1 MNSEFWNEQA
11 GDDEMAF
18 LTFPENPSSARPA
31 PPQTSAS
38 QAKKPGETFN
48 PNDETMSGGTMSSF
62 SPQVFENNPGA
73 QLEQQRVVPSQPPTQ
88 SPFDASVPA
97 PTPPSQQYQQPRPAS
112 SSHSNSPNVNTSQQR
127 QMQIQMQQ
135 QHNFM
140 CLLEEFM
147 NRNNTPLAERY
158 PVIGGKK
165 MNLFLIYAV
174 MVKFGGFNNVLR
186 SKKIVP
192 VASKFGIPPD
202 NNQLLREFVQMY
214 HKCLLPFELYANTP
228 EGMKELSM
236 RKKQLEQQTHSKQST
251 PTSTSHQTPPVFNA
265 PTPASVQETKFTP
278 AEQRASEPSP
288 ATAESRHTTPQPNA
302 NFVPDFI
309 RNYVPHQR
317 LLDKV
322 GGHDLK
328 ALSAFGEQIDHL
340 KPVFLFVPELGKIDL
355 NALSLSLSS
364 NIDAEVNLA
373 LNVLLIVTSDP
384 NLVVPLGECMG
395 LLEAL
400 ASLGTDILEML
411 VSGNL
416 TKRKGGFE
424 NARPEYFKPNKI
436 DEVFQKYSGQLKGD
450 KDIEVVVDSF
460 TSKEVDDET
469 QGLEVEESDA
479 DVVFDEPPRV
489 DTPASDV
496 DERPLAPFAL
506 PSYMELLEA
515 ARAEADDFSGRIYAK
530 TFLDRRLMLV
540 EELSTVS
547 MILRNLSFV
556 SNPQGASNN
565 NLMAANTS
573 LLNFVYSLITSLG
586 ASEGF
591 VFARKKLHLM
601 KDTLMTLTNISH
613 AIELRSIKEA
623 FLVLALCLAFGVPL
637 DPEDEKAGFY
647 VPKFDSDKGKYQ
659 LHAIDVL
666 TKVLCGSVNNKKMM
680 SSVLALEN
688 LDPEMN
694 SLMQTYDQ
702 GKNGDLVVRT
712 MGFFVS
718 ALPLHVIYE
727 GIERFN
733 DKLPSCL
740 ELLLGSI
747 FVAEVI
753 EDAQFSRNVALRLL
767 GSPELVGSNLFKLAF
782 IFAAI
787 YAKTNH
793 ENKLMYIHISGK
805 SMELVNVL
813 LRTAVGYAISA
824 GARDELQTLFSVSKL
839 FPADE
844 SILGALMTPSL
855 PPDISVQAV
864 ESAKLL
870 VRLQDAL
877 SN

>member
-18 LTFPENPSSARPA
+18 LTFPDNPSSSRPA
-31 PPQTSAS
+31 QPQAAAPQPPR
-38 QAKKPGETFN
+38 PG
-48 PNDETMSGGTMSSF
+48 DEAMSGGTMSSF
-62 SPQVFENNPGA
+62 SPQVFENNSGA
-73 QLEQQRVVPSQPPTQ
+73 QLEQQRALPSQPPTQ
-88 SPFDASVPA
+88 SPFEASA
-97 PTPPSQQYQQPRPAS
+97 PTPTPPPQQYQQPRPVP
-112 SSHSNSPNVNTSQQR
+112 SHNNSPNASTPQQR

-147 NRNNTPLAERY
+147 NRNNTPLTERY

-236 RKKQLEQQTHSKQST
+236 RKKQLEQQMQFKQAT
-251 PTSTSHQTPPVFNA
+251 PTSASHQTPPVFN
-265 PTPASVQETKFTP
+265 ETKFTP
-278 AEQRASEPSP
+278 GDQRASEPSP
-288 ATAESRHTTPQPNA
+288 ATVESRHATPQQDA

-355 NALSLSLSS
+355 NALTLSLLSK
-364 NIDAEVNLA
+364 IDAEVNLA

-400 ASLGTDILEML
+400 ASVGTDTLDML

-416 TKRKGGFE
+416 DKRRDRYE
-424 NARPEYFKPNKI
+424 DARPEYFKPNKI
-436 DEVFQKYSGQLKGD
+436 EEVFEKYSGRLKAD
-450 KDIEVVVDSF
+450 KDVEVVVDSF
-460 TSKEVDDET
+460 TSKEVGDES
-469 QGLEVEESDA
+469 QDLEVEESDA
-479 DVVFDEPPRV
+479 DVVFEEPPRV

-496 DERPLAPFAL
+496 DEKPLAPFAL
-506 PSYMELLEA
+506 PSYVELLEA
-515 ARAEADDFSGRIYAK
+515 ARAEADDFSGRVYAK

-540 EELSTVS
+540 EELNTVS

-556 SNPQGASNN
+556 NNPHGVSNN
-565 NLMAANTS
+565 NLMAANSS
-573 LLNFVYSLITSLG
+573 LLNFIYALIAALG
-586 ASEGF
+586 TSEGF
-591 VFARKKLHLM
+591 VFARKKMHLM
-601 KDTLMTLTNISH
+601 KDTLMTLANVSH
-613 AIELRSIKEA
+613 AIELRSTKEA

-637 DPEDEKAGFY
+637 EPEDEKAGFY
-647 VPKFDSDKGKYQ
+647 VPKFDAGKGKYQ

-666 TKVLCGSVNNKKMM
+666 TKVLCGSLNNKKML
-680 SSVLALEN
+680 SSVLAREN

-702 GKNGDLVVRT
+702 AKNGDLVVRT

-767 GSPELVGSNLFKLAF
+767 SSPELVGTNLFKLAF

-813 LRTAVGYAISA
+813 LRAAVAHAISA

-870 VRLQDAL
+870 VRLQEAL

>member
-1 MNSEFWNEQA
+1 MNSEFWNEQG

-18 LTFPENPSSARPA
+18 LTFPDNPSLSRPTQPQAAA
-31 PPQTSAS
+31 PQPER
-38 QAKKPGETFN
+38 PGDTFN
-48 PNDETMSGGTMSSF
+48 TSEEAMSGGTVSSF
-62 SPQVFENNPGA
+62 SPQVFENNSGA
-73 QLEQQRVVPSQPPTQ
+73 PMEQQHALPSQPPTQ
-88 SPFDASVPA
+88 SPFEASAPA
-97 PTPPSQQYQQPRPAS
+97 PTPPSQQYHQHRPVP
-112 SSHSNSPNVNTSQQR
+112 SHNNSPNANTPQQR
-127 QMQIQMQQ
+127 QMQMQMQQ

-147 NRNNTPLAERY
+147 NRNNTPLTERY

-236 RKKQLEQQTHSKQST
+236 RKKQLEQQMQSKQAT
-251 PTSTSHQTPPVFNA
+251 PTSASNQTPPVFNA

-278 AEQRASEPSP
+278 GDQRASEPSP
-288 ATAESRHTTPQPNA
+288 APAESRHATPQPDA

-317 LLDKV
+317 VLDKV

-328 ALSAFGEQIDHL
+328 ALSAFGEQVDHL

-355 NALSLSLSS
+355 NALTLSLLSS
-364 NIDAEVNLA
+364 IDAEVNLA

-384 NLVVPLGECMG
+384 SLVVPLSECMG

-400 ASLGTDILEML
+400 ARVGTDILDML

-416 TKRKGGFE
+416 DKRRGTSE
-424 NARPEYFKPNKI
+424 DARPGYFKPNKI
-436 DEVFQKYSGQLKGD
+436 DEVFEKYSGRLKGD
-450 KDIEVVVDSF
+450 KDVEVVVDSF
-460 TSKEVDDET
+460 TSKEVGDES
-469 QGLEVEESDA
+469 QDLEVEESDA
-479 DVVFDEPPRV
+479 DVVFEEPPRV

-496 DERPLAPFAL
+496 DEKLVAPFCL
-506 PSYMELLEA
+506 PSYLELLEA

-530 TFLDRRLMLV
+530 AFLDRRLMLV
-540 EELSTVS
+540 EELNTVS

-556 SNPQGASNN
+556 SNSQGVANN
-565 NLMAANTS
+565 NLMAANSS
-573 LLNFVYSLITSLG
+573 LLDFIYALIASLG
-586 ASEGF
+586 TSEGF
-591 VFARKKLHLM
+591 VFARKKVHLM
-601 KDTLMTLTNISH
+601 KDTLMTLANLSH
-613 AIELRSIKEA
+613 AIELRSTKEA

-647 VPKFDSDKGKYQ
+647 VPRFDAGKGKYQ

-666 TKVLCGSVNNKKMM
+666 AKVLCGSLNNKKMM
-680 SSVLALEN
+680 SSVLAREN

-702 GKNGDLVVRT
+702 GKNGELVVRT

-740 ELLLGSI
+740 ELLLGSVL
-747 FVAEVI
+747 VAEVI
-753 EDAQFSRNVALRLL
+753 EDAQFSHNVALRLL
-767 GSPELVGSNLFKLAF
+767 SSPELVGTNLFKLAF

-813 LRTAVGYAISA
+813 LRTAIAHAVSA

-877 SN
+877 NN